1 VSVKIESP
9 DSTRSEAGAHV
20 DVGSPQP
27 QQVARI
33 AAALFEARMRR
44 AALAALPDHG
54 EPLSLADAMAVQYEV
69 GHRLAR
75 KVAGWKA
82 GLVPGVRFTCAPVY
96 ASDVLRS
103 PAVFRLSDGVKPGE
117 VETAFVEGE
126 IAIRLGEDLPVRVR
140 PYREADVAAAIESC
154 CAAIEVGDPRIANFD
169 AAPLSHKLADS
180 MGNGA
185 IVWGSG
191 TPHWRDIDPAALR
204 VVFEID
210 GVVAV
215 DRIGGGK
222 GAQPL
227 ATLLALA
234 NAAERR
240 LPLRAGQTIITG
252 NCTGLNRVARGAT
265 VRVVFEGLGE
275 ARVRVD

>member
-1 VSVKIESP
+1 MSVGIEPPGS
-9 DSTRSEAGAHV
+9 DRTEGAADV
-20 DVGSPQP
+20 DVGSPQR
-27 QQVARI
+27 VARI
-33 AAALFEARMRR
+33 AGALFEARMRR
-44 AALAALPDHG
+44 AKLAALPDCAG
-54 EPLSLADAMAVQYEV
+54 SLSLAEAMAVQYEV
-69 GHRLAR
+69 GRRLAR
-75 KVAGWKA
+75 NVAGWKA

-103 PAVFRLSDGVKPGE
+103 PAVFRLSDGAAPGE

-126 IAIRLGEDLPVRVR
+126 IAFRLGEDLPVRAR
-140 PYREADVAAAIESC
+140 PYRESDVVAAIESC
-154 CAAIEVGDPRIANFD
+154 CAAIEVGDPRIAGFD

-210 GVVAV
+210 GVGAV
-215 DRIGGGK
+215 ERIGGGN
-222 GAQPL
+222 GAPPL
-227 ATLLALA
+227 TTLVALA

-252 NCTGLNRVARGAT
+252 NCTGLNRVASGAT
-265 VRVVFEGLGE
+265 VRVVFDGLGE
-275 ARVRVD
+275 ARVRID

>member
-1 VSVKIESP
+1 MPVKSESP
-9 DSTRSEAGAHV
+9 GSTGTAGGANA
-20 DVGSPQP
+20 DASSPR
-27 QQVARI
+27 QVARI
-33 AAALFEARMRR
+33 AAALFDARRR
-44 AALAALPDHG
+44 RVTLAALPDHG
-54 EPLSLADAMAVQYEV
+54 GALSLADAMAVQYEV

-82 GLVPGVRFTCAPVY
+82 GLVPDVRFTCAPVY

-103 PAVFRLSDGVKPGE
+103 PAVFRLSAGLTPGE

-126 IAIRLGEDLPVRVR
+126 IAFRLGEDLPVRAR
-140 PYREADVAAAIESC
+140 PYRESDVSAAIESC
-154 CAAIEVGDPRIANFD
+154 CAAIEVGNPRIANFD

-191 TPHWRDIDPAALR
+191 TPHWRDIDPAALH

-222 GAQPL
+222 GAPPL
-227 ATLLALA
+227 ATLVALA
-234 NAAERR
+234 NAAGRR
-240 LPLRAGQTIITG
+240 LPLQAGQTIITG

-275 ARVRVD
+275 ARVRID

>member
-1 VSVKIESP
+1 MEDATGLSASSRE
-9 DSTRSEAGAHV
+9 R
-20 DVGSPQP
+20 
-27 QQVARI
+27 VARI
-33 AAALFEARMRR
+33 AGALFEARMRKQT
-44 AALAALPDHG
+44 LAALPDHEG
-54 EPLSLADAMAVQYEV
+54 SLSLAEAMAVQYEV

-82 GLVPGVRFTCAPVY
+82 GLVPDVRFTCAPVY

-103 PAVFRLSDGVKPGE
+103 PAVYRLADGVVEGE

-126 IAIRLGEDLPVRVR
+126 IAFRLGADLPVRAR
-140 PYREADVAAAIESC
+140 PYREFEVRAAIESC
-154 CAAIEVGDPRIANFD
+154 CAAIEVGNPRIANFD
-169 AAPLSHKLADS
+169 TAPLSHKLADS

-191 TPHWRDIDPAALR
+191 TLHWRDIDPAALR

-222 GAQPL
+222 GAPPL
-227 ATLLALA
+227 STLMALA

-240 LPLRAGQTIITG
+240 LPLRAGQTVITG
-252 NCTGLNRVARGAT
+252 NCTGLNRAERGAT

-275 ARVRVD
+275 ARVRID